1 MGQKTHYLW
10 FLFVGLVTDT
20 FTLYPAAGV
29 VREVI
34 KAAQQQSSLFEKIKA
49 AHSLLVN
56 PLLIFMDSS
65 EKKMG
70 PLSISL
76 LRALESEAAPIITT
90 RYLLNQVTVSEEDIA
105 LMKAPEWD
113 ELVNKFNQLDP
124 RQLDPRQIDPRQ
136 KLSIADPTR
145 AELLLSLYI
154 LEKKEFME
162 VRFNNTNPGSSFV
175 KEKTDTLAAY
185 PFLIKQISDDLY
197 LLLPKKY
204 LARRNKE
211 LTGTIFHSVIEKKA
225 LQDPLTELEYTLGLR
240 INHMKNSTLKEVQSK
255 KAGHDEHPFI
265 ALHDFLGLHDEH
277 PFIGLIDTLFVK
289 KADYFKIPSYK
300 EGNKSIPKQAL
311 FFMGHGGYNTSVS
324 GLSLTDFSLF
334 LEKLRLVPMHLLSYL
349 SCYTSGKNQ
358 QSIFRK
364 EGKDRVF
371 DFPIM
376 SFTIGDDST
385 GFLMNEFNFE
395 KFVAEAAKKSPDFF
409 QLGQAFPS
417 NGTPQIRK
425 AGLSWFFPLDV
436 KTKPLSD
443 EKIQELLKRQELPL
457 QQRSLLPKFI
467 SPRDPAS
474 VVEITETMARTR
486 TKDLIIKSPP
496 VKHVLFSQQS
506 RSPFSIP
513 FKMILSSD
521 GSPTLPFFRSL
532 MPGDA
537 VHYLVGI
544 ESEISTITDIV
555 RSFLGNYLEG
565 KKLYS
570 IESIKAPVTKHMK
583 ELLQLQEAGPINL
596 ENVIIYTFLKR
607 AYFKFRSQWY
617 VIPLSGEE
625 SLASEDNSLRL
636 SSDFLEKNASSF
648 KEKFVKAKRS
658 FFVSEKHKNSY
669 QKFVDRAH
677 ILNIELFLGDRKE
690 KLGSLKDIFKEIDFK
705 DNKKLYQKALEK
717 LKNLKLSEEEVQS
730 YIMVNPSAQALEKTL
745 IQEKAAQNS
754 WFSTKNLYKKI
765 AETLGAAYQFLR
777 GIG

>member
-1 MGQKTHYLW
+1 
-10 FLFVGLVTDT
+10 
-20 FTLYPAAGV
+20 
-29 VREVI
+29 
-34 KAAQQQSSLFEKIKA
+34 
-49 AHSLLVN
+49 
-56 PLLIFMDSS
+56 
-65 EKKMG
+65 MG

-113 ELVNKFNQLDP
+113 ELVNKFN
-124 RQLDPRQIDPRQ
+124 QLDPRQIDPRQ

-211 LTGTIFHSVIEKKA
+211 LTETIFHSVIQKKA

-513 FKMILSSD
+513 FKMILSSE
-521 GSPTLPFFRSL
+521 GSPTLPLFRSL

-555 RSFLGNYLEG
+555 RSFLGD
-565 KKLYS
+565 KLAGIKIYN
-570 IESIKAPVTKHMK
+570 IDSIKAPVTKKMK

-596 ENVIIYTFLKR
+596 ENVIIYTLAKA
-607 AYFKFRSQWY
+607 AYFKFNSEWY
-617 VIPLSGEE
+617 TIPLSGDET
-625 SLASEDNSLRL
+625 LASKEKSAD
-636 SSDFLEKNASSF
+636 LEKNASSF
-648 KEKFVKAKRS
+648 KENFIKAKRS
-658 FFVSEKHKNSY
+658 FFVSEQDKDSY
-669 QKFVDRAH
+669 QKFVDRAN
-677 ILNIELFLGDRKE
+677 ILNIELSLGDREE
-690 KLGSLKDIFKEIDFK
+690 KLGSLRDIFKKIDFK
-705 DNKKLYQKALEK
+705 DNKKLYQKALDK
-717 LKNLKLSEEEVQS
+717 LKNLKLSEEEIQS

-754 WFSTKNLYKKI
+754 WLSPKNLYKKI
-765 AETLGAAYQFLR
+765 AETLRGAYQFLTPEQKSK
-777 GIG
+777 GESASAVKKS